1 MKYSTQHQNAL
12 FFSYKHRMFIKVE
25 QILGHKTSI
34 RKLGR
39 IKSYKVCALHT
50 MGNILEINN
59 VKAKISNWSL
69 IKLKSF
75 AHQ

>member
-1 MKYSTQHQNAL
+1 
-12 FFSYKHRMFIKVE
+12 MFIKVE
-25 QILGHKTSI
+25 QILGHKTSL

-39 IKSYKVCALHT
+39 IKSYKVCALNT

-59 VKAKISNWSL
+59 IKAKISNWNL
-69 IKLKSF
+69 IKLKRF